1 MKVVLLGPDGAG
13 KSSVIDVLIRRL
25 NDAGIPARMR
35 HLKPKLV
42 MPQLRNNPDSIVVDP
57 HGQPPRG
64 AFLSL
69 VKIWVWVFEEWYA
82 TLFQEEKNTVLI
94 CDRYF
99 HDLLIDPRRYR
110 YGGPMWMARLVAA
123 VMPKPLLWVLLDA
136 PPEVLRQRKQEV
148 TPEETAR
155 QREAYL
161 AFVRRRRRHAIVDAA
176 QPLDRVE
183 AEVRRAIAVAIG
195 QRTAA
200 IV

>member
-1 MKVVLLGPDGAG
+1 MKVVLLGADGAG
-13 KSSVIDVLIRRL
+13 KSSVIDGLIRRL
-25 NDAGIPARMR
+25 NAAGIAARTR

-42 MPQLRNNPDSIVVDP
+42 MPQLRENPDRMVVDP
-57 HGQPPRG
+57 HGKPPRG

-69 VKIWVWVFEEWYA
+69 VKIGVWVLEEWYA
-82 TLFQEEKNTVLI
+82 TLFQEEKNTLLI

-110 YGGPMWMARLVAA
+110 YGGPMWMARLIAA
-123 VMPKPLLWVLLDA
+123 LMPQPRLWVLLDA

-148 TPEETAR
+148 APEETAR

-176 QPLDRVE
+176 QPLEQVE
-183 AEVRRAIAVAIG
+183 AEVQWAIAVATR

-200 IV
+200 LD